1 MELHIS
7 QFIQHRWAE
16 EELHNRRPSVA
27 SAREIQ
33 QGLLPKVMPAVAGL
47 QIAGK
52 SITANDVGGDC
63 YDVIASVVE
72 GREYLDVLV
81 ADAVGHG
88 IAAALVMAETRAYVR
103 ALALSCTDLGRL
115 LSLTNRRLADE
126 LVSGNFVTVLLMRVE
141 PQTRSLC
148 YASTGHWPAYVFDRQ
163 GNIRATLSSTGVP
176 IGLDPSNEYVAG
188 PKTQLESG
196 DLVFLFTDGIV
207 EAASPEGS
215 LFGLERTLE
224 IVRSHRHE
232 SAQEVLDV
240 LFRAIG
246 GFAENN
252 HQDDLTAVVI
262 QVDQSQARTA
272 SRNRHKAVRTAT
284 ARGNLTHS
292 KREETAHDRNIRAI
306 GTCRRRRVC
315 DGGDPAATVPPIHL
329 CTTTCFSRWYRRC
342 GSTKAS

>member
-1 MELHIS
+1 MSASGTLSEAIVKIVRALCESLGWDAGEFWLLDQQAHVLRCIELWSSPNLDAYALEQDTRRRSFSRGMGLPGRVWATQSLLWIPDLAGDEIFPRASVAAQAGLHAAVGFPIGEKNGHFLGVIGFLSQEVRQPDRDLVAMMSSIGIHIS
-7 QFIQHRWAE
+7 QFIQRRWAE
-16 EELHNRRPSVA
+16 EELREQEAERRI
-27 SAREIQ
+27 AREIQ

-148 YASTGHWPAYVFDRQ
+148 YASAGHWPADVFYCQ

-176 IGLDPSNEYVAG
+176 IGLEPRNAICRG
-188 PKTQLESG
+188 PY
-196 DLVFLFTDGIV
+196 
-207 EAASPEGS
+207 
-215 LFGLERTLE
+215 
-224 IVRSHRHE
+224 
-232 SAQEVLDV
+232 
-240 LFRAIG
+240 
-246 GFAENN
+246 
-252 HQDDLTAVVI
+252 
-262 QVDQSQARTA
+262 
-272 SRNRHKAVRTAT
+272 
-284 ARGNLTHS
+284 
-292 KREETAHDRNIRAI
+292 
-306 GTCRRRRVC
+306 
-315 DGGDPAATVPPIHL
+315 DPA
-329 CTTTCFSRWYRRC
+329 
-342 GSTKAS
+342 